1 MPTRYLPDADTSAH
15 AVCEH
20 QLLLLHR
27 VRRSRRGHQLEQKTQ
42 KKEAK
47 DNRKREEGF
56 SGHATNKFRKA

>member
-1 MPTRYLPDADTSAH
+1 
-15 AVCEH
+15 
-20 QLLLLHR
+20 